1 MIAEEDADSVS
12 VKKSNIIDILGK
24 PIYLTEKADKDDKV
38 GVVTGLAWTSVGGD
52 TLNIEVNTMPGG
64 GKLELTGNLGDVM
77 KESAKTALSYVRANS
92 MRLGIKKDF
101 YKDTDIHIHVPEGA
115 VPKDGPS
122 AGITITTAIVSALT
136 GRAVKHNVAMTGEV
150 TLRGRVL
157 AIGGL
162 KEKSLAALRF
172 GIKKLIVPY
181 ENKKDF
187 DELPEVVK
195 DSISFVFVKNVD
207 AVLDNALVNII
218 GNEKVS
224 PKSRQYFDLTDYD
237 KVNDEITISENID

>member
-1 MIAEEDADSVS
+1 
-12 VKKSNIIDILGK
+12 
-24 PIYLTEKADKDDKV
+24 
-38 GVVTGLAWTSVGGD
+38 
-52 TLNIEVNTMPGG
+52 
-64 GKLELTGNLGDVM
+64 
-77 KESAKTALSYVRANS
+77 
-92 MRLGIKKDF
+92 
-101 YKDTDIHIHVPEGA
+101 
-115 VPKDGPS
+115 
-122 AGITITTAIVSALT
+122 
-136 GRAVKHNVAMTGEV
+136 MTGEV